1 MNDEIFTSW
10 LKQLGEAMFIEVEKT
25 ELITGNCS
33 SYLHVGSLET
43 SNLQSISQVVI
54 QAFRVKYRPVIPKFY
69 TTDIEAKQETPK
81 LSILGLIKFLVQQ
94 LSPVSKED
102 FLNCSSWPSIFI
114 TSQTY
119 YKCNTNERCYW
130 SAHVMQVIFRRMMVL
145 LLKNCFVS
153 ELVPVDGQEILS
165 NIRRIRT
172 SRPPL
177 IWQRH
182 LWTLDILKSL

>member
-69 TTDIEAKQETPK
+69 TTDIEAKQETPTK
-81 LSILGLIKFLVQQ
+81 I
-94 LSPVSKED
+94 E
-102 FLNCSSWPSIFI
+102 
-114 TSQTY
+114 
-119 YKCNTNERCYW
+119 
-130 SAHVMQVIFRRMMVL
+130 HFRFDQIP
-145 LLKNCFVS
+145 C
-153 ELVPVDGQEILS
+153 
-165 NIRRIRT
+165 T
-172 SRPPL
+172 
-177 IWQRH
+177 
-182 LWTLDILKSL
+182 TT

>member
-1 MNDEIFTSW
+1 
-10 LKQLGEAMFIEVEKT
+10 MFIEVEKT

-81 LSILGLIKFLVQQ
+81 LNILGLIKFLVQQ

-102 FLNCSSWPSIFI
+102 FLNCSS
-114 TSQTY
+114 
-119 YKCNTNERCYW
+119 
-130 SAHVMQVIFRRMMVL
+130 
-145 LLKNCFVS
+145 
-153 ELVPVDGQEILS
+153 
-165 NIRRIRT
+165 
-172 SRPPL
+172 
-177 IWQRH
+177 
-182 LWTLDILKSL
+182 